1 MLQAFANLVMVD
13 VLRHEDYNFEPNPA
27 LPLVL
32 ISVDSTDLQQ
42 ATHDKTALSGQVLW
56 VRTSGKTWI
65 PNHIQFWSPHGVW
78 GSSKKL
84 GLVPFVKTCF
94 GFVFHSVLLFFSHLY
109 LVPPAWLLGWQG
121 VHANVF
127 PLKSALVGMTNES
140 WPSYCLSKPCMSHLQ
155 HNQPFKSRGLC
166 DQVFLWTFGFSLE
179 AQSFV
184 MVLQ

>member
-1 MLQAFANLVMVD
+1 MKTIISNLT
-13 VLRHEDYNFEPNPA
+13 LHYHSCWF
-27 LPLVL
+27 LWTVL
-32 ISVDSTDLQQ
+32 ICNRQLMIKLPYLDRCYGW
-42 ATHDKTALSGQVLW
+42 GQVVKPESQTIFSSDLYMGYEVRQKHW
-56 VRTSGKTWI
+56 V
-65 PNHIQFWSPHGVW
+65 WSLLL
-78 GSSKKL
+78 K
-84 GLVPFVKTCF
+84 CF

-140 WPSYCLSKPCMSHLQ
+140 WPSYCLSKPCMSYLQ